1 MVCLKISGAPQFM
14 QNQCLFMVF
23 VPEIIAWERFIENL
37 SPIKVTP
44 VVSDGLLYHEAIV
57 SDLSDELGKPKRGT
71 IEVYIISWCSVLR
84 VFLVN
89 PKCHTSTSNFRVFHQ
104 SYHFLTPMAW

>member
-1 MVCLKISGAPQFM
+1 MVVCLKISGAPQFM

-71 IEVYIISWCSVLR
+71 LEV
-84 VFLVN
+84 
-89 PKCHTSTSNFRVFHQ
+89 
-104 SYHFLTPMAW
+104 